1 MTTSQTSV
9 LVVDDDNRIMRMMEE
24 IMESE
29 GHRVISA
36 SDGQSAL
43 DLFNKEQPDLVLL
56 DIMMPGLDGYE
67 VCRRIRSFSRIPII
81 MVTARGNDE
90 EKIQGLD
97 AGADDYIA
105 KPFSFDELAA
115 RVRAVLRRSV
125 SWDNQQPEPLFSCH
139 ELEIDFYK
147 HRVTL
152 NGKEINLTATEY
164 RLLCYLARNAERVL
178 TPDQI
183 LESLWGD
190 DYLGEDHLLQVNIA
204 SLRKKLGEDIKT
216 PRFIVTKHG
225 MGYMFE
231 RQATSR

>member
-1 MTTSQTSV
+1 MTPSQKSV
-9 LVVDDDNRIMRMMEE
+9 LVVDDDYRILRMMED

-29 GHRVISA
+29 GHRVIGA
-36 SDGQSAL
+36 SDGWSAL
-43 DLFNKEQPDLVLL
+43 DLFNKEHPDLVLL

-67 VCRRIRSFSRIPII
+67 VCRRIRSFSRVPII
-81 MVTARGNDE
+81 MVTARGNKE
-90 EKIQGLD
+90 ENIQGLD
-97 AGADDYIA
+97 AGADDYVT

-125 SWDNQQPEPLFSCH
+125 SWDNQQPEPPFSCH

-152 NGKEINLTATEY
+152 TGKEINLTATEY
-164 RLLCYLARNAERVL
+164 RLLCYLVRNAERVL

-183 LESLWGD
+183 LESVWGD
-190 DYLGEDHLLQVNIA
+190 DYLGENHLLQVNIA
-204 SLRKKLGEDIKT
+204 SLRKKLGEVIKNT
-216 PRFIVTKHG
+216 QFITTKHG

-231 RQATSR
+231 RR